1 MARVEYLDEILH
13 ALADQQRRYALYYLQ
28 ETDDEIEVEALV
40 RKVAAW
46 STGKSVGDVTDD
58 ELQPLLVEF
67 RHNHLEALRDAGCIE
82 YDERS
87 GVIRY
92 RDPPRILEAVL
103 NVLAPLEHPE
113 QN

>member
-1 MARVEYLDEILH
+1 MARVDYLDEILH
-13 ALADQQRRYALYYLQ
+13 ALADQHRRYALYHLQ
-28 ETDDEIEVEALV
+28 EADERDVESLV
-40 RKVAAW
+40 RQVAAW
-46 STGKSVGDVTDD
+46 SAGKSVGDVTDD

-67 RHNHLEALRDAGCIE
+67 RHNHLEALREAGCIE

-103 NVLAPLEHPE
+103 NVLAPIEHPE
-113 QN
+113 RY